1 MKISLKASEV
11 RAALKLT
18 VGMLNDVKMR
28 LNAPLV
34 HAETKLLKAQKEVE
48 DYRKLKAQK
57 AETVILD
64 TAEDAAEPPKS
75 IEQKVDE
82 MISVFKDDMS
92 KMIDKVMFLQGC
104 MENQSFEMTKESGS
118 KKALVFNL
126 SGSRGLEIIV
136 NSDMLIDTMRA
147 FGVVTPSLNAI
158 VAKGIQLCGDVSATT
173 IKIALMQEQ
182 VEDRLSELL
191 AKWKE
196 DPQPEPVVVEDT
208 VVVQEINPEQVPA
221 DILSSIN
228 DVQ

>member
-48 DYRKLKAQK
+48 EYRKLKAQK
-57 AETVILD
+57 AETVVLD
-64 TAEDAAEPPKS
+64 SAEPPKT

-82 MISVFKDDMS
+82 MISVFKADMS

-147 FGVVTPSLNAI
+147 LGVVTPSLNAI
-158 VAKGIQLCGDVSATT
+158 VAKGIQLCGDVTATT

-196 DPQPEPVVVEDT
+196 DPQPVTLDAEDT